1 LERVIDATGQILP
14 SHRISAPDDHEEL
27 PRQPSAGSLMRWL
40 HHEGYL
46 SYLCLAFT
54 KA

>member
-1 LERVIDATGQILP
+1 MTAPHDHDTLP
-14 SHRISAPDDHEEL
+14 P
-27 PRQPSAGSLMRWL
+27 QPAAGSLMRWP
-40 HHEGYL
+40 HRESYL